1 MILYGGDYYPEQ
13 WKEAKDILQEDLS
26 LMKKAHCNTVT
37 LGVFAWS
44 ELEPEEGEYDF
55 SFLDEMIDQ
64 IGKNGGNVIL
74 ATPSGAG
81 RIGLQTNIPKSC
93 VRWRTACAGDSET
106 GTTIATRHPYT
117 GIKSA
122 R

>member
-1 MILYGGDYYPEQ
+1 MTLYGGDYYPEQ

-74 ATPSGAG
+74 ATPSGA
-81 RIGLQTNIPKSC
+81 RPHWLADKYPE
-93 VRWRTACAGDSET
+93 VMRTMENGMRRRF
-106 GTTIATRHPYT
+106 GNRHNIATRRPYT

>member
-64 IGKNGGNVIL
+64 IGKNGGNVI
-74 ATPSGAG
+74 
-81 RIGLQTNIPKSC
+81 
-93 VRWRTACAGDSET
+93 
-106 GTTIATRHPYT
+106 
-117 GIKSA
+117 
-122 R
+122 